1 MRHFSILAD
10 ANCDLTAELQHEY
23 DIIVVPTHIILP
35 DGRDI
40 PSFHEW
46 KEFDRDRFYADL
58 KADPDGFKTS
68 PPNIAEY
75 DKVFS
80 EFAEKGEDILLLTIS
95 AGISGSYNF
104 ALQAKKEVEEKY
116 PGINIRCVDTRRF
129 GPAFGML
136 VIQAANK
143 RDEGLSLDET
153 VEFIENNKNRLHQA
167 GWLDDLSFLAKKG
180 RITNA
185 KAFFGT
191 LVGVKPIGEFDY
203 NGLTTVIGKVKGAK
217 AAYNLLVKYID
228 KTIETPEEQTIV
240 IAHTC
245 RLQQAEQYREILM
258 KEIRPKEI
266 RICDVFPMCGIS
278 IGPGLMAAYYMGKEI
293 SEGLVDEKKIID
305 ECLNE
310 VKK

>member
-1 MRHFSILAD
+1 MRKYAILAD
-10 ANCDLTAELQHEY
+10 ANCDLSRELQQQY
-23 DIIVVPTHIILP
+23 DITIVPTHILLP

-40 PSFHEW
+40 PSFLEW
-46 KEFDRDRFYADL
+46 KEFDRDKFYADL
-58 KADPDGFKTS
+58 KADPDGFSTA
-68 PPNIAEY
+68 PPNITEY
-75 DKVFS
+75 ENVFS
-80 EFAEKGEDILLLTIS
+80 GYAEKGEDVLLLTIS
-95 AGISGSYNF
+95 SGISGSFNF
-104 ALQAKKEVEEKY
+104 ALQAKKEIEKKF
-116 PGINIRCVDTRRF
+116 PEMNIRCVDTRRF

-136 VIQAANK
+136 AIQAAEK
-143 RDEGLSLDET
+143 RDEGLSLDDTAEY
-153 VEFIENNKNRLHQA
+153 IEANKNRLHQA

-217 AAYNLLVKYID
+217 AAYDLLLKYVE
-228 KTIETPEEQTIV
+228 KTIEKPEEQTIV

-245 RLQQAEQYREILM
+245 RLPQAEIYREKLM
-258 KEIRPKEI
+258 DAIKPRAI

-293 SEGLVDEKKIID
+293 SEGLVDEKRMI
-305 ECLNE
+305 EESLNE
-310 VKK
+310 LKK